1 VYLRGIDNTEIIQ
14 TAHDRPAPV
23 ISASNAL
30 RIDP

>member
-14 TAHDRPAPV
+14 TVHDRPAPV
-23 ISASNAL
+23 IAASIVL